1 MTVDQAYALIKYI
14 ANKNQSGAPSPSE
27 VGRILTSACR
37 SYQAFLLGQEE
48 QFSPGRPVPRVGLG
62 MGETLRMSL
71 QPLLVPPTALT
82 ITSGVA
88 ELPEDCAAIDAV
100 YKSDGYTKIRYAEP
114 DRLQGYVESVIDPIG
129 ENPCYV
135 LNASGLTFYPT
146 DLSAAK
152 IAYVRVHPEV
162 VWAYTAD
169 ANGRPTYT
177 ATGSAHPLFG
187 DTDMLQVIARALRMI
202 GVSLQNA
209 SVAQYAQEIK
219 GAGQ

>member
-1 MTVDQAYALIKYI
+1 MDVNTAFELTKFICK
-14 ANKNQSGAPSPSE
+14 KNQSGAPSPAE
-27 VGRILTSACR
+27 FNRVLTSACR

-48 QFSPGRPVPRVGLG
+48 QFSPGRPIPRVGLG

-71 QPLLVPPTALT
+71 QPLLVAPTDLT
-82 ITSGVA
+82 IASGVGT
-88 ELPEDCAAIDAV
+88 LPEDCAAIEAV

-135 LNASGLTFYPT
+135 LNASGLQFYPT
-146 DLSAAK
+146 NLSAAK
-152 IAYVRVHPEV
+152 LAYVRVHPEV
-162 VWAYTAD
+162 VWAYEAD
-169 ANGRPTYT
+169 TNGRPTYT